1 MINLVACP
9 SEENARP
16 SHRLI
21 ISVSY
26 GVTTLQ
32 KQWLIVDLMLRI
44 LSVSIPISVMF
55 VTNNHTIEIDFY
67 LKLSFK
73 INLLFTDTVYF
84 RFNFRVLLLRFKLVF
99 QEYQFPFYRI
109 LTKIKHFLHFMTIT
123 FRKKRTNLYLH
134 ISRVTRLTTPWAWF
148 WKNSQSL
155 NLFLTKVTNCWLI
168 TEWSSHLEPWY
179 VTEGGAWRCWRGG

>member
-9 SEENARP
+9 SEGNARP

-84 RFNFRVLLLRFKLVF
+84 RFNFRVLLLSFKLVF

-109 LTKIKHFLHFMTIT
+109 LTNIKLFFTFMTIT
-123 FRKKRTNLYLH
+123 FRKKDKPVFAY
-134 ISRVTRLTTPWAWF
+134 F
-148 WKNSQSL
+148 
-155 NLFLTKVTNCWLI
+155 
-168 TEWSSHLEPWY
+168 
-179 VTEGGAWRCWRGG
+179 

>member
-1 MINLVACP
+1 
-9 SEENARP
+9 
-16 SHRLI
+16 
-21 ISVSY
+21 
-26 GVTTLQ
+26 
-32 KQWLIVDLMLRI
+32 MLRI

-148 WKNSQSL
+148 WKNSQRL
-155 NLFLTKVTNCWLI
+155 NLFWTKVTNC
-168 TEWSSHLEPWY
+168 
-179 VTEGGAWRCWRGG
+179 